1 MITPSDTDYKET
13 KAVLSGELKVDE
25 SIKKLTNWIEAQFQ
39 IKVLHVV
46 KDYLDTLNKPRLNVV
61 LEEYTNVDSFR
72 DKSFNYDS
80 QKQSLISS
88 KFEEINGGIK
98 NSFINSLF
106 KKKTDKYFVC
116 FSAYN
121 PIAKSDIVGQI
132 PSEQLAEF
140 KKRNTKECVWQINDS
155 GTGMIVFVY
164 KDSEIDEFKKSGK
177 IEELKKEFFEM
188 VKPVDKENYFT
199 IDNIAVGVDS
209 KQNFDENYESNWYYY
224 YK

>member
-1 MITPSDTDYKET
+1 MITPNDTDYKET
-13 KAVLSGELKVDE
+13 KAVLSGEREIDE
-25 SIKKLTNWIEAQFQ
+25 TIKKLIIWIEEQFQ
-39 IKVLHVV
+39 IKVLYVV

-61 LEEYTNVDSFR
+61 LEEYSDVDSFR

-88 KFEEINGGIK
+88 KFEEIDGVK
-98 NSFINSLF
+98 KDSLINSLF
-106 KKKTDKYFVC
+106 KKKSDKYFVC

-121 PIAKSDIVGQI
+121 PVAKSDVVAQI
-132 PSEQLAEF
+132 PPEQLAEF

-164 KDSEIDEFKKSGK
+164 QDSEIDEFKKSGK
-177 IEELKKEFFEM
+177 IEQLKKEFFEM